1 MAKTLPV
8 RIGERD
14 FELLSSIDMLP
25 LTTSQL
31 LQLSSTFS
39 EPFSDEHSLRRR
51 LRQLG
56 QAGLI
61 SHWPYAVAGNGR
73 SPLYFKLTRDGYR
86 FLHSDEELPGRRY
99 FEEIS
104 TGHHFHTQSLAELVV
119 HILAQADQHG
129 ISLRQF
135 ARENS
140 LRLEAGG
147 FTVFPDCAFRLL
159 SPDGRAFNFVVEL
172 DNGTERIRSTKDV
185 ESIERKLRAYD
196 LHQAKYDAH
205 HPGRYLVLFVAARSA
220 ERSQKILDLAASTMT
235 NNERTVFL
243 ATDLAQVLSKDPFSN
258 PAFADHRGLRRTLI
272 PSPLRRTEHVQRD
285 VSEKAFHSL

>member
-1 MAKTLPV
+1 MAKTIPV

-25 LTTSQL
+25 LTTSQML
-31 LQLSSTFS
+31 KLSSTFS

-56 QAGLI
+56 QSRLI
-61 SHWPYAVAGNGR
+61 ACWPYATASNGR

-86 FLHSDEELPGRRY
+86 FLHNDEELPKRRY

-104 TGHHFHTQSLAELVV
+104 TGHHYHTQALSELVV
-119 HILAQADQHG
+119 HVLAKADQHG

-140 LRLEAGG
+140 LRLEASG

-196 LHQAKYDAH
+196 LHQAKYDAR
-205 HPGRYLVLFVAARSA
+205 HPGRYLVLFVTARSA

-243 ATDLAQVLSKDPFSN
+243 ATDLAAVLQCDPFASPVFRN
-258 PAFADHRGLRRTLI
+258 HRGLHRTLI
-272 PSPLRRTEHVQRD
+272 PVVQKTPHQSALS
-285 VSEKAFHSL
+285 VM